1 MNTTARNALLGYGAF
16 CAVNWAVTYF
26 AARSGSPLLFGSAQ
40 LLTLNESLRRVN
52 VLSYLVDPL
61 TVAQHH
67 AAAATAHPAAGMAN
81 QQFLP
86 GSQTVSQYASGAT
99 TTFG

>member
-1 MNTTARNALLGYGAF
+1 MKTNTRNALLGYGAF
-16 CAVNWAVTYF
+16 CAVNWAITYF

-40 LLTLNESLRRVN
+40 LLSLNESLRKAN

-61 TVAQHH
+61 KVAQQHG
-67 AAAATAHPAAGMAN
+67 AAAAPAHAAN

-86 GSQTVSQYASGAT
+86 GTESVSQYASGTT
-99 TTFG
+99 TTFN